1 MAKELKKVTV
11 KGAGDDRKVVLWERN
26 EQHPNGEAFITN
38 SGKSYEVAET
48 AMVKR
53 LMGEGALVEG
63 SLSKQDAPKG
73 DAQNVPPLRD
83 ATPDEERNA
92 GLTTETERET
102 ARVPEQR
109 NKK

>member
-53 LMGEGALVEG
+53 LMGEGVLVEG
-63 SLSKQDAPKG
+63 SLSKQDAP
-73 DAQNVPPLRD
+73 NVPPLRD